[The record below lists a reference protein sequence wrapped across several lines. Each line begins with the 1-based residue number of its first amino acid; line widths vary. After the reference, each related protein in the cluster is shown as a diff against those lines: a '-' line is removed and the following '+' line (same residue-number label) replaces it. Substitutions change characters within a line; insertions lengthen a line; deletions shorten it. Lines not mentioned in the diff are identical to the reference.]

1 MNIKS
6 GIMKIG
12 SGIMNIK
19 SGIMKIGSGIM
30 NIMDMYPEYLH
41 D

>member
-12 SGIMNIK
+12 SGTMNIK